1 MSAGYLLASFVL
13 PLTFN
18 RFDKFLHIAFGN
30 MGLVVIMAA
39 TPWCFYYGI
48 MLTMH
53 LLKGFMFGMS
63 ELGKIELCTFVL
75 NIYMHLCL
83 AFLRFFCYSKENN
96 KY

>member
-13 PLTFN
+13 PLTFY

-30 MGLVVIMAA
+30 LGLVFVMSA

-53 LLKGFMFGMS
+53 LLKGFMCGISELGKSCVSLFGIS
-63 ELGKIELCTFVL
+63 ELGKIELCTFVW
-75 NIYMHLCL
+75 NVG
-83 AFLRFFCYSKENN
+83 AR
-96 KY
+96 